1 MEQQARFPVRKSQ
14 AGRLALQLL
23 LIALSVDAA
32 AALAANQ
39 TTQRMLI
46 ESQNFS
52 IPAGGKAEPRAMC
65 LDASSASPSPA
76 TRFAVAPK
84 DLGDI
89 RVTVPGG
96 KEMSLQAAIDKHI
109 VEVRGTQGYSSVQ
122 FRNLLPSG
130 EIKVNVVKNSVVMP
144 DGSYRAEDL
153 KGLPE
158 LKAEHLVSQSALW
171 ESRSVQMAARGDATA
186 AASPVVVTGQRAIPA
201 QMAVQA
207 QMPVQAAKAQPP
219 VTEAPPPPPPQ
230 N

>member
-1 MEQQARFPVRKSQ
+1 
-14 AGRLALQLL
+14 
-23 LIALSVDAA
+23 
-32 AALAANQ
+32 
-39 TTQRMLI
+39 MLI

-65 LDASSASPSPA
+65 LDASSASPTPA

-84 DLGDI
+84 DVGDI

-109 VEVRGTQGYSSVQ
+109 IEVRGTQGYSSVE

-144 DGSYRAEDL
+144 DASYRAEDL

-158 LKAEHLVSQSALW
+158 LKAAHLVSQSALW
-171 ESRSVQMAARGDATA
+171 ESRAVQMGQVHAEAAV
-186 AASPVVVTGQRAIPA
+186 AASPVVVTGQRA
-201 QMAVQA
+201 QMAVQTA
-207 QMPVQAAKAQPP
+207 KPQAPVE
-219 VTEAPPPPPPQ
+219 EAPAPTPQPQ